1 MGSPPGQPMRS
12 RCGICS
18 ENPLASS
25 EPGLKGVP
33 CVPPAGKTRR
43 VLTPPA
49 APCPAETQTPGHKI
63 CREIR
68 EKELTNLGA
77 RVYSWEKRGS
87 LCGRLR
93 GSSQTSTLEPDAGN
107 AAVGSQGMIFFGGT
121 IRCLRFLLC
130 RCTNAQADGREDVS
144 AVPRR
149 ARRAGGSALGPM
161 RAMGSRVPA

>member
-1 MGSPPGQPMRS
+1 MEASYHIGGTCARGPGPVKKIPIFRAFGGE
-12 RCGICS
+12 RRDFR
-18 ENPLASS
+18 
-25 EPGLKGVP
+25 GVRGAGGAFRRGP
-33 CVPPAGKTRR
+33 SACPAG
-43 VLTPPA
+43 
-49 APCPAETQTPGHKI
+49 TQTPENGGCRKI
-63 CREIR
+63 C
-68 EKELTNLGA
+68 EKELTNLGP
-77 RVYSWEKRGS
+77 RVYSWKKRGS

-107 AAVGSQGMIFFGGT
+107 AAVGSQEMIFFGGT